1 MTKFMNKFTIFLCFA
16 LIAFIGLG
24 SNYAYASSWMDDNRV
39 YNPYNTPST
48 YNNSGVYNGYNNSPL
63 DNSFNNSSYNAYNPS
78 NNFNN
83 FDGSYNGY
91 GYSYPTYSDSSYNG
105 YNNSV
110 NMDEQ
115 TSTSTGNPTSAPI
128 YQESQE
134 KNAKW
139 LWLLIILIIIGAL
152 VFAFFRGI
160 GPFAQFKK
168 ATEQTEASPTPE
180 VLVSNPSPDASPQTE
195 EIDRKVPQIR
205 VLNGSGVA
213 GVASS
218 FKDFIEELGYKVVS
232 IGNANNYDYTQTE
245 VRFKDDFKNYEQTLV
260 SDLSD
265 NYSVTVGSSD
275 LESSDSADIEI
286 IVGSK

>member
-1 MTKFMNKFTIFLCFA
+1 
-16 LIAFIGLG
+16 
-24 SNYAYASSWMDDNRV
+24 
-39 YNPYNTPST
+39 
-48 YNNSGVYNGYNNSPL
+48 
-63 DNSFNNSSYNAYNPS
+63 
-78 NNFNN
+78 
-83 FDGSYNGY
+83 
-91 GYSYPTYSDSSYNG
+91 
-105 YNNSV
+105 
-110 NMDEQ
+110 MDEQ